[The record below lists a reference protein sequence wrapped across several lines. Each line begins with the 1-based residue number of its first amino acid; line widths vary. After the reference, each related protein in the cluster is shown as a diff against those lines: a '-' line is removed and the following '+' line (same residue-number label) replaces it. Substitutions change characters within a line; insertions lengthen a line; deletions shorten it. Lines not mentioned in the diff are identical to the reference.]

1 MKLTIRLIGLF
12 LLWQKVSPIAAQT
25 VSPETVL
32 LRPMFEHI
40 LVVFRQDYGLKSG
53 DKVYGRNKKEQFGR
67 QYSLAVLAQNRF
79 WADSILLYPWKSDLA
94 YLNSRFANDAEVQP
108 VLTKTAIR
116 YWEESK
122 FEEIQDM
129 TLDSMARPMPQVGPF
144 RQYTSQTRMEL
155 GVNKAYLESLT
166 EEDTISC
173 LVTIYADKN
182 LFEND
187 TAKLKIQ
194 IQLVKPQ
201 FKFEKGFHTAKIDPP
216 KVANWLGSAYFRI
229 QGGHGQLEA
238 RLAGMVLKMDKLG
251 FDWRIVALPSN
262 RTPTE
267 KPETKPS
274 NDKDIEL
281 TPIEMAPKEKPKS
294 VEDSKDKPKNG
305 ESLKEKPKNGG
316 DSKEKPKNG
325 EAVKEQPKSEEDS
338 KEKSKNSKIK
348 KTNDSY

>member
-1 MKLTIRLIGLF
+1 
-12 LLWQKVSPIAAQT
+12 
-25 VSPETVL
+25 
-32 LRPMFEHI
+32 
-40 LVVFRQDYGLKSG
+40 
-53 DKVYGRNKKEQFGR
+53 VYGRNKKEQFGR

-251 FDWRIVALPSN
+251 FDWRIVALP
-262 RTPTE
+262 
-267 KPETKPS
+267 
-274 NDKDIEL
+274 
-281 TPIEMAPKEKPKS
+281 

-305 ESLKEKPKNGG
+305 ESLREKPKNGG

-325 EAVKEQPKSEEDS
+325 EAVKEQPKSDEDS
-338 KEKSKNSKIK
+338 KEKSKNGKIK

>member
-1 MKLTIRLIGLF
+1 MKLTIRLICLF

-25 VSPETVL
+25 VSSETVL

-144 RQYTSQTRMEL
+144 RQYTSQTRMEP

-166 EEDTISC
+166 EEDTIGC

-187 TAKLKIQ
+187 TAKMKIQ
-194 IQLVKPQ
+194 IQLIKPQ
-201 FKFEKGFHTAKIDPP
+201 FKFEKGLNTAKMEPP
-216 KVANWLGSAYFRI
+216 KVANWLGAAYFRI
-229 QGGHGQLEA
+229 QGSHGQLEA
-238 RLAGMVLKMDKLG
+238 RLGGMMMKMDKLG
-251 FDWRIVALPSN
+251 FDWRIVALPSD
-262 RTPTE
+262 RTPSE
-267 KPETKPS
+267 KPDAKPF
-274 NDKDIEL
+274 NDKEIEL
-281 TPIEMAPKEKPKS
+281 TPIEMVPKEK
-294 VEDSKDKPKNG
+294 D
-305 ESLKEKPKNGG
+305 LKEKPKAEK
-316 DSKEKPKNG
+316 DSKGKSKVEKN
-325 EAVKEQPKSEEDS
+325 S
-338 KEKSKNSKIK
+338 KEKSKEN
-348 KTNDSY
+348 